1 MEHQHPPLSNE
12 VGPQKR
18 SSSCP
23 SSLLGNHYHLFSS
36 NPHLTS
42 GPRELECL
50 PFPKRPST
58 AFQVLLPN
66 PPRTPA
72 PKAAVPS
79 TATPF
84 FMKVIYLS
92 NLGTNSL
99 SSESHTP
106 IHLPSLSACTF
117 LLQRASS
124 FRSVLEGSFLC
135 SDHLGGPSGA
145 WHMSSKHSPTQAFAS
160 TCMHFFRNIH
170 LHSCIDSFR
179 HSHTNSKVQVSFL
192 HSSIYACFGG

>member
-1 MEHQHPPLSNE
+1 MPAL
-12 VGPQKR
+12 PQET
-18 SSSCP
+18 
-23 SSLLGNHYHLFSS
+23 LH
-36 NPHLTS
+36 
-42 GPRELECL
+42 CL
-50 PFPKRPST
+50 PGST
-58 AFQVLLPN
+58 A
-66 PPRTPA
+66 
-72 PKAAVPS
+72 KPS
-79 TATPF
+79 KNTSTQGSRAFHSHTLFHEGHIP
-84 FMKVIYLS
+84 LE
-92 NLGTNSL
+92 SL

-124 FRSVLEGSFLC
+124 FRSVLEGSFFC